1 MKKSLLLK
9 SLIAAIIVCV
19 FGFAAASCS
28 LLNPEGPAGDEI
40 ISADKTALEA
50 EIAAAISAQGDY
62 TADSYNAYAAKLA
75 EAKAIAAD
83 AEATQEAVDGALAAL
98 IAARTSL
105 AIRPIEEVEGGKRD
119 FRLISGD
126 SVEIALADYV
136 NANGLSKISY
146 EVKASN
152 ASASVSAVADGKFT
166 ITAADID
173 GRADVKV
180 FIYVSYDGVKKLT
193 VELGVKVTN
202 DVAPIALQEEVVKE
216 YDLFNLSNKEAL
228 VLDFAE
234 NVDNAG
240 KLALTYSAKLGDEAL
255 TLDGTSYTLNFGS
268 YTDEFV
274 YQIFTVTVAYEAN
287 GVAGTLEYTYK
298 LGLKDTSEYR
308 VANGSFENGLDG
320 WEFNNTSGDAPFAG
334 IDEKTTFWDQQFPM
348 FNSGKY
354 FSAYAD
360 GALEAS
366 EGILASSFFKANSK
380 YATYMLGGAGNEKV
394 YITIEDESGN
404 VLAIYRNVKF
414 ADLPGGVDDWEQQ
427 RQLIGVSVFLCNFV
441 TYKVDIS
448 AYEGQ
453 NIRFVVHDHAPSGW
467 GVVFFDEL
475 NTYYTSESELPG
487 NAVLAENLLADKTAL
502 NAEIALEI
510 AEQGDFTEAS
520 YNEYIEKLQEAKA
533 VAADVAATKAS
544 VDAAE
549 AALKE
554 AREALE
560 LRPIEEKAG
569 AEKSFRLIYGKSL
582 EFAISDYVET
592 NGLSSITY
600 EVQLDGETVSISDGK
615 FTITAN
621 DAKMATVA
629 IIVSY
634 KGEAKLTVNISI
646 DMTKDL
652 APTIKQEGEY
662 IKSYDL
668 YYLENKE
675 SIVIDF
681 SENIDNPGDLELSYS
696 INGGLI
702 TTETHTYYFTYDYT
716 ENEIGES
723 FIVTVSY
730 VANGVE
736 GSIQYEYTLA
746 VSDTTAYRMENGGFE
761 NGLDGWTVVGNI
773 GSVSSD
779 THYWVGDGIFPEG
792 YAFGMDGEKMFS
804 AYAPGAFEGAVGT
817 LTSPSFKVGGSG
829 YVSFKVGG
837 MKDGNY
843 VYIDVVDADTK
854 EILARYYNG
863 NLSDESGSTVR
874 GCTLV
879 AYKADLSEFKGREVF
894 FRLSDNADSNYGLF
908 FADSFVT
915 YYDIAPWELSDATP
929 VDYEVSGTIYDLFN
943 GGFEMGDLKGWWNAG
958 TIGAVTGADGFFNE
972 NVPYGKDGIYLFSGV
987 QNHGED
993 FNFEANT
1000 GVLTSSVFE
1009 IGGSGYITYM
1019 LGGGNAFCYV
1029 QIIDSTTGEVL
1040 ARYRQQAREDAKL
1053 KSYVA
1058 DLSAY
1063 IGRSV
1068 RIQVVDNATYDWG
1081 CVSFDGVKTY
1091 YESKPEGFIDA
1102 IDVKYEILNG
1112 SFENGLD
1119 GWKQNIWEAGA
1130 HGTLGWVESSEHDA
1144 GWYTKNDDRKDG
1156 NNIFTFCK
1164 PDGTNCENTK
1174 GELVSTTFTLKQDS
1188 FVSFRFGAAGS
1199 RAVRIELVR
1208 ANGEVIATFYNEAP
1222 GKANTEMYA
1231 YYYQYTGD
1239 TTDCFFRVVDDS
1251 VSGYGCVVVD
1261 DFRVNLESAPEGFI
1275 AAIQ

>member
-1 MKKSLLLK
+1 MKN
-9 SLIAAIIVCV
+9 SLILKGLIAILIIAMVSMMAVGCKKQDAGENNGGEDGEGEGIV
-19 FGFAAASCS
+19 
-28 LLNPEGPAGDEI
+28 
-40 ISADKTALEA
+40 SADKTALNA
-50 EIAAAISAQGDY
+50 EITLAIDSQGDY
-62 TADSYNAYAAKLA
+62 TAESYNAYAAKLA
-75 EAKAIAAD
+75 EAKALAGD
-83 AEATQEAVDGALAAL
+83 AEATQEAVDEALAAL

-136 NANGLSKISY
+136 NANGLGKISY

-193 VELGVKVTN
+193 VELSVKVTN
-202 DVAPIALQEEVVKE
+202 DIAPVALQEEVVKE

-255 TLDGTSYTLNFGS
+255 TLDGTSYTLNLGS

-298 LGLKDTSEYR
+298 LGLKDTSAYR
-308 VANGSFENGLDG
+308 VAGGNFENGVAEG
-320 WEFNNTSGDAPFAG
+320 WAAENFGG
-334 IDEKTTFWDQQFPM
+334 IRDHSTFWDQNFPM
-348 FNSGKY
+348 FNVGKY
-354 FSAYAD
+354 FTT
-360 GALEAS
+360 
-366 EGILASSFFKANSK
+366 EGNMGTLASPYFTVKSN
-380 YATYMLGGAGNEKV
+380 YATYMLGAAAKNNVYVAIENENG
-394 YITIEDESGN
+394 D
-404 VLAIYRNVKF
+404 VLAIYRNTKF
-414 ADLPGGVDDWEQQ
+414 CDLPAGVDNWDEQ
-427 RQLIGVSVFLCNFV
+427 RELIGVSVFVCNFV

-448 AYEGQ
+448 AFEGQ
-453 NIRFVVHDHAPSGW
+453 KIRFVLHDHEDDGGFGFAY
-467 GVVFFDEL
+467 FDEL
-475 NTYYTSESELPG
+475 NTYYTSESELPA

-520 YNEYIEKLQEAKA
+520 YNEYIEKLREAKA
-533 VAADVAATKAS
+533 IAADVAATKAS

-582 EFAISDYVET
+582 EFTIADYVET
-592 NGLSSITY
+592 NGLSGITY

-646 DMTKDL
+646 EMTKDL

-681 SENIDNPGDLELSYS
+681 SENIDNPGDLELSYF

-702 TTETHTYYFTYDYT
+702 TTQTHTYYFTYDYT

-761 NGLDGWTVVGNI
+761 NGLNGWTVVGNI

-779 THYWVGDGIFPEG
+779 SNYWLNDPESAEG
-792 YAFGMDGEKMFS
+792 FAFGMDGEKMFS

-843 VYIDVVDADTK
+843 VYIDVVDAETK

-863 NLSDESGSTVR
+863 LWAERTNGVKS

-879 AYKADLSEFKGREVF
+879 EYKANLSAFKGREVF
-894 FRLSDNADSNYGLF
+894 FRISDNADSGYGLF

-943 GGFEMGDLKGWWNAG
+943 GGFEMGDNQGWWNVG
-958 TIGAVTGADGFFNE
+958 EPGKVTGADAFFSG
-972 NVPYGKDGIYLFSGV
+972 VAYGKDGAFLYSGV
-987 QNHGED
+987 EDHGAGNGREG
-993 FNFEANT
+993 NT
-1000 GVLTSSVFE
+1000 GALTSSVFE

-1029 QIIDSTTGEVL
+1029 QVIDSTTGEVL
-1040 ARYRQQAREDAKL
+1040 ARYRQQAREDAVL

-1063 IGRSV
+1063 IGRTV

-1102 IDVKYEILNG
+1102 IDVKYEIVNG

-1119 GWKQNIWEAGA
+1119 GWKQNIWEHGA

-1156 NNIFTFCK
+1156 ANLFTFCK

-1199 RAVRIELVR
+1199 RAVRIELVK